1 MAKKKSNTSNKT
13 KKRISTIAM
22 AVFVCV
28 VVAGVY
34 VGTKPSVKVQPVAPA
49 TGFLIETRPILTDAV
64 FTGKVAEAYRI
75 AAEIPKIIDSL
86 FCYCYCKKNHNHKT
100 LLTCYTNKHGSK
112 CDICLN
118 EVFYAYDLYNQ
129 GKTLD
134 EIVIAV
140 DKKFYRP
147 YRRTWVITKNIFAP
161 LFISGEEPD

>member
-13 KKRISTIAM
+13 KKRVSTLAM
-22 AVFVCV
+22 VIFVCI
-28 VVAGVY
+28 VVAGLY

-49 TGFLIETRPILTDAV
+49 TGLLIETRPILTDAV

-75 AAEIPKIIDSL
+75 AAEIPKVLDSL

-147 YRRTWVITKNIFAP
+147 YRRA
-161 LFISGEEPD
+161 

>member
-1 MAKKKSNTSNKT
+1 MAKKKPGKKKSNKT
-13 KKRISTIAM
+13 KKHISFIAM
-22 AVFVCV
+22 TVFVCV
-28 VVAGVY
+28 VLAGVY
-34 VGTKPSVKVQPVAPA
+34 VGTKPSVKAQPIAPA
-49 TGFLIETRPILTDAV
+49 TGLLIETRPILTDAV

-75 AAEIPKIIDSL
+75 AAEIPKVLDSL

-147 YRRTWVITKNIFAP
+147 FRRT
-161 LFISGEEPD
+161 

>member
-1 MAKKKSNTSNKT
+1 MTKKKSAKKAPNIN
-13 KKRISTIAM
+13 KKRISSITM
-22 AVFVCV
+22 AVFVCTA
-28 VVAGVY
+28 VASVY
-34 VGTKPSVKVQPVAPA
+34 VTTKPSIKVTPVAPA
-49 TGFLIETRPILTDAV
+49 TGVLIETRPVLTDAI
-64 FTGKVAEAYRI
+64 FTGRVAQAYRI
-75 AAEIPKIIDSL
+75 AAEIPKVLDSL

-134 EIVIAV
+134 EIVVAV

-147 YRRTWVITKNIFAP
+147 YRRT
-161 LFISGEEPD
+161 

>member
-13 KKRISTIAM
+13 KKRISTLAM
-22 AVFVCV
+22 VIFVCI

-49 TGFLIETRPILTDAV
+49 TGLLIETRPILTDAV

-75 AAEIPKIIDSL
+75 AAEIPKVLDSL

-147 YRRTWVITKNIFAP
+147 YRRA
-161 LFISGEEPD
+161 

>member
-1 MAKKKSNTSNKT
+1 MAKKKPGKKTSNKT
-13 KKRISTIAM
+13 KKRISFIAM
-22 AVFVCV
+22 TVFVCV
-28 VVAGVY
+28 VLAGVY
-34 VGTKPSVKVQPVAPA
+34 VGTKPSVKIQPIAPA
-49 TGFLIETRPILTDAV
+49 TGLLIETRPILTDAV

-75 AAEIPKIIDSL
+75 AAEIPKVLDSL

-129 GKTLD
+129 GKSLD

-147 YRRTWVITKNIFAP
+147 YSRT
-161 LFISGEEPD
+161 

>member
-13 KKRISTIAM
+13 KKRVSTLAM
-22 AVFVCV
+22 VIFVCI

-34 VGTKPSVKVQPVAPA
+34 VGTNTSVKVQPVAPA
-49 TGFLIETRPILTDAV
+49 TGLLIETRPILTDAV

-75 AAEIPKIIDSL
+75 AAEIPKVLDSL

-118 EVFYAYDLYNQ
+118 EVFLRF
-129 GKTLD
+129 
-134 EIVIAV
+134 I
-140 DKKFYRP
+140 F
-147 YRRTWVITKNIFAP
+147 NIY
-161 LFISGEEPD
+161 L